1 MRRLARRTAP
11 PPRLTLSEWAD
22 TYRRL
27 SPESSGEPGRWSTER
42 AEYQRGILDAMTDP
56 RIERVVLMTSAR
68 VGKTQCLNN
77 LVGYHIHQDPGP
89 ILVVLPTE
97 ARAEEW
103 ADDDFDP
110 MVRDTPPLRA
120 ILGDRKSRAL
130 KQRRT
135 HRIFPGGR
143 LYMVGANAPSG
154 LAAKTI
160 RIVLADEVDRF
171 PASAGEEGDPV
182 ALAERRANT
191 IWNRKI
197 VLSSTPTIA
206 GVSRIEKAYL
216 ASDMRRFW
224 VPCHYC
230 GEMQTLKW
238 AQVQPH
244 DDAAAAR
251 YYCEHCGTAWT
262 DAQRWGAVRRGE
274 WRAEGEFRGTAGFHL
289 NELYSSWRRLSETVA
304 NFIELKGS
312 PETLKTFVNTA
323 LGETWQE
330 RGEAPEF
337 QRLYDRREE
346 WTPMT
351 VPAGGL
357 LLTGGIDTQRDRLEM
372 SVWAWGRNRESW
384 LIDHVVVPGSPFDWK
399 TWEALSVALETRYRH
414 AGGAMMPIDVA
425 ALDSGDGGTT
435 SEVYAFVRK
444 LGRNRVIPVKGQD
457 KQPTAIAPGNKV
469 EVKRNGARIGA
480 VKLWHVGSSH
490 LKGELYGHLRLE
502 RPTTES
508 GEAFP
513 AGYVHLPMHVASEEF
528 CRQLTAEELRRVVL
542 KSGFARR
549 EWAKTRERNEALDC
563 RVYAKAAASLRGV
576 DRWDAARWT
585 ALESALDMEAG
596 KASAADAAPD
606 DAAAPDVAPGVVP
619 VGPMIGQQAQQVT
632 RPRQR
637 FAPAW

>member
-22 TYRRL
+22 LHRRL
-27 SPESSGEPGRWSTER
+27 SPESSGEPGRWDTGR
-42 AEYQRGILDAMTDP
+42 AEYQRGIMDAMTDP
-56 RIERVVLMTSAR
+56 RVERVVLMTSAR
-68 VGKTQCLNN
+68 VGKTQCMNN

-89 ILVVLPTE
+89 IMVVLPTE

-103 ADDDFDP
+103 ADDEFDP
-110 MVRDTPPLRA
+110 MVRDTPPLRG

-160 RIVLADEVDRF
+160 RVVLADEVDRF
-171 PASAGEEGDPV
+171 PVSAGEEGDPV

-206 GVSRIEKAYL
+206 GASRIENAYR
-216 ASDMRRFW
+216 ASDQRRFW
-224 VPCHYC
+224 VPCPDC

-238 AQVQPH
+238 AQVQPQ
-244 DDAAAAR
+244 DDPAAAR
-251 YYCEHCGTAWT
+251 YHCEGCGVGWT
-262 DAQRWGAVRRGE
+262 DAERWGAVSRGE

-289 NELYSSWRRLSETVA
+289 NELYSPWRRLAETVA
-304 NFIELKGS
+304 DFAASKAS
-312 PETLKTFVNTA
+312 PARLKTWINTA

-337 QRLYDRREE
+337 QRLYDRREQWE
-346 WTPMT
+346 PLT

-357 LLTGGIDTQRDRLEM
+357 LLTAGIDVQRDRLEM

-384 LIDHVVVPGSPFDWK
+384 LIDHVVIAGSPFEWP
-399 TWEALSVALETRYRH
+399 TWEALNLALETRYRH
-414 AGGAMMPIDVA
+414 AGGAMMAINIA

-435 SEVYAFVRK
+435 SEAYTFVRK

-457 KQPTAIAPGNKV
+457 RQPTAIAPGGKV
-469 EVKRNGARIGA
+469 EVKRSGARIGT

-490 LKGELYGHLRLE
+490 LKGEFYGHLKLE
-502 RPTTES
+502 RPTVES
-508 GEAFP
+508 GAAFP
-513 AGYVHLPMHVASEEF
+513 PGYVHLPEHVASEEI
-528 CRQLTAEELRRVVL
+528 CRQMTAEELRTTTLR
-542 KSGFARR
+542 SGFTRR
-549 EWAKTRERNEALDC
+549 EWVKTRERNEALDC
-563 RVYAKAAASLRGV
+563 RVYAKAVAALRGV
-576 DRWDAARWT
+576 DRWGDARWNELAA
-585 ALESALDMEAG
+585 ALVMDGAEAVTDIAEEDPEPPPQMPP
-596 KASAADAAPD
+596 KQAAPAPKTKTSRWWKQPAGR
-606 DAAAPDVAPGVVP
+606 AAS
-619 VGPMIGQQAQQVT
+619 
-632 RPRQR
+632 R
-637 FAPAW
+637 F

>member
-22 TYRRL
+22 QHRRL
-27 SPESSGEPGRWSTER
+27 SPESSGEPGRWSTDR
-42 AEYQRGILDAMTDP
+42 AEYQRGIMDAMTDP

-120 ILGDRKSRAL
+120 ILGYRKSRAL

-224 VPCHYC
+224 VPCPDC
-230 GEMQTLKW
+230 GEKQTLKW
-238 AQVQPH
+238 AQVQPQ

-251 YYCEHCGTAWT
+251 YHCEHCGVAWS

-312 PETLKTFVNTA
+312 PDTLKTFINTA
-323 LGETWQE
+323 MGETWQE

-337 QRLYDRREE
+337 QRLYDRREQ
-346 WTPMT
+346 WAPMT

-372 SVWAWGRNRESW
+372 SVWAWGRSRESW

-414 AGGAMMPIDVA
+414 AGGAMMSIEIA

-444 LGRNRVIPVKGQD
+444 LGRNRVIPIKGQD
-457 KQPTAIAPGNKV
+457 RQPTAIAPGNKV
-469 EVKRNGARIGA
+469 EVKRNGARIGT

-502 RPTTES
+502 RPTRES

-513 AGYVHLPMHVASEEF
+513 PGYVHLPEHVASEEF
-528 CRQLTAEELRRVVL
+528 CRQLTAEELRRTVL

-563 RVYAKAAASLRGV
+563 RVYAKAAAALRGV
-576 DRWDAARWT
+576 DRWPEQRWT
-585 ALESALDMEAG
+585 ELEAALELEAG
-596 KASAADAAPD
+596 KAPAENAEAQADMTPPPAP
-606 DAAAPDVAPGVVP
+606 AVP
-619 VGPMIGQQAQQVT
+619 VGPAVGQATRQTA